1 MYIACR
7 RLEGAVG
14 EVAVSSGAVAAA
26 AVSVVAGPREWD
38 GKLEAYAGR
47 QAMIKTSRTRQSFPP
62 LYESERWL
70 NLCVDFRVSQ
80 CVLLCRYVFSCRPA
94 LTSAHCRV
102 SPTHTGAA
110 PPLPHPLTL

>member
-80 CVLLCRYVFSCRPA
+80 CVLYVDMFSPVGPPSPRPIVA
-94 LTSAHCRV
+94 YHLPIPAQRLLYH
-102 SPTHTGAA
+102 TH
-110 PPLPHPLTL
+110 